1 MYSHVNA
8 TAFEDAFRAAGR
20 YDQFSWKAKQA
31 LFEYL
36 EQYEED
42 IGEEIELDVIA
53 LCCGWSETTYNHLRL
68 DTSYDDEMLDF
79 SDEDIL
85 EYLRSRTE
93 VIEVDENTILYM
105 NY

>member
-1 MYSHVNA
+1 MYQHVNA
-8 TAFEDAFRAAGR
+8 TDFEDAFRAAGR

-53 LCCGWSETTYNHLRL
+53 LCCEFDEFPSALDAATNLYISGEECETEEEALAFLR
-68 DTSYDDEMLDF
+68 DHTIVIPFDDG
-79 SDEDIL
+79 II
-85 EYLRSRTE
+85 
-93 VIEVDENTILYM
+93 VQAH
-105 NY
+105 